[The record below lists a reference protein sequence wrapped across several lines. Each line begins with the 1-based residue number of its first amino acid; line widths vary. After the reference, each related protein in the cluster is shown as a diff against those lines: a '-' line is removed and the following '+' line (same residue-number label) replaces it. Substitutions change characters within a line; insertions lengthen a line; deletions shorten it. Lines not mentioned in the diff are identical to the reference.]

1 MSSFWNYPLKFR
13 AMPDPRIDELI
24 RLNLALSQTLENFIV
39 VNEDEI
45 TELKGHVS
53 EIRDGIAAIQARLD
67 AALASSSAGGTVDP
81 AQSAEIHAVN
91 ADLKAIVSAMA
102 LGSTAATAPAPV
114 PAPMPVPDPVPVPV
128 PAPMP
133 APAPAPAAPD
143 PLPASLT
150 P

>member
-1 MSSFWNYPLKFR
+1 MTSFWNYPIKFR
-13 AMPDPRIDELI
+13 AAPDPRIDELI

-45 TELKGHVS
+45 MELKGHVL
-53 EIRDGIAAIQARLD
+53 EIRTGISGIQARLD

-102 LGSTAATAPAPV
+102 LGSTATA
-114 PAPMPVPDPVPVPV
+114 VPVPQV
-128 PAPMP
+128 VRTDGTPPPM
-133 APAPAPAAPD
+133 PD